1 MFPNLTS
8 YKNIT
13 CGIYEYTKYN
23 KQLFKFNFGHS
34 KKSVDSLEW
43 RLIYYFDRGP
53 SKNYLRHARFEL
65 INVQMIW

>member
-13 CGIYEYTKYN
+13 CGIYEYTKYK

-34 KKSVDSLEW
+34 KKKCGHLGMKVNILFW
-43 RLIYYFDRGP
+43 
-53 SKNYLRHARFEL
+53 
-65 INVQMIW
+65 